1 MVEQKTSLALGAAR
15 VGAVLLALGA
25 LGYFVVTAQQNAQSS
40 EPETPSTKPAE
51 SNADYFPSSKSVVID
66 PDKEQPD
73 FFLPSSKSRILP
85 VNPPKPFGERKP
97 PEGDAKK
104 AEADAK
110 KAEADAKKKDHW
122 LPSSKSLRL
131 PPEAIKGKE
140 TKPKPKAQK
149 GSK

>member
-40 EPETPSTKPAE
+40 EPETPSSTPAE
-51 SNADYFPSSKSVVID
+51 SNEDYFPSSKSLVID

-73 FFLPSSKSRILP
+73 HFLPSSKSRILP

-97 PEGDAKK
+97 PEADAKKAEGDAKK
-104 AEADAK
+104 AE
-110 KAEADAKKKDHW
+110 KKDHW
-122 LPSSKSLRL
+122 LPSSKSMPL
-131 PPEAIKGKE
+131 PPEVIKGKE